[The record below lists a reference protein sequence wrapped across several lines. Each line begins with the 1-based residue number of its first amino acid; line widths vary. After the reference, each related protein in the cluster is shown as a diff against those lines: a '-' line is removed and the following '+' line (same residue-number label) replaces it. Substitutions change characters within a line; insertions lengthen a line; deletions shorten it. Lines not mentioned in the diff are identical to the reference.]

1 MNLFR
6 YFRTSPSSGQ
16 ATTRYL
22 LRNPK
27 LVACHSGAALEGC
40 EGHANGED
48 AVEFVVGRYPGI
60 LLTSSEFD

>member
-1 MNLFR
+1 MPTLAR
-6 YFRTSPSSGQ
+6 P
-16 ATTRYL
+16 L
-22 LRNPK
+22 LI
-27 LVACHSGAALEGC
+27 LALEGC